1 MKKDYYAYISKTNEE
16 NLKRD
21 ILKSLDFIKWKDHV
35 KKDSTVF
42 IKPNFTFPYYKEG
55 ITTSPQI
62 IEYFLEILK
71 ERADNVIIGE
81 SDGGNDSFKA
91 DDAFKGHDMYRICK
105 DTGTEL
111 VNLSNL
117 PSRFVEEEIVG
128 KKVKVEL
135 PQLLLD
141 DVDCFISLP
150 VLKVHVM
157 TNVTL
162 SMKNLWGCHPDSMRC
177 LQHKNLSE
185 KLTLI
190 TKSLNPKIVLMDGL
204 YALDGHGPMYGDPK
218 KLDLI
223 FASNNPVV
231 NDSLGTHVMG
241 LPIESVDHIIKAEK
255 EGLGTTNLKKI
266 HINDNWEQFQTQ
278 FDLNKTLIDKLNTPL
293 FKSETLAKLAYASPI
308 TPLIY
313 KFVRFLR
320 NEKEQEVADQ
330 MGKYN

>member
-255 EGLGTTNLKKI
+255 EGLGTTNLKEI
-266 HINDNWEQFQTQ
+266 HINDSWEQFQTQ

-293 FKSETLAKLAYASPI
+293 FKSKTLAKLAYASPI